1 MRGEKIV
8 TAARSVLVSLI
19 LIACIGAAS
28 FAEERQVRVAG
39 DPYPPWAEGEAVSKP
54 TGGIAV
60 EIVEE
65 LFRRMNFETRVLI
78 YPFKRGLERIKQGE
92 EDVILMVSRSKE
104 REEYMLFTAP
114 IRHVK
119 FVFYYSSDLENF
131 DWNAW
136 RDLQPY
142 NIGSVTGYNIGEDWK
157 NAITKYDLKVEEV
170 KTDVFN
176 IEKLLLGRL
185 DVIVTDHEVMQ
196 RIIEENPKYQGRVK
210 WHEKP
215 VFESVNNLGIS
226 RKSFLAPFLPKINTV
241 LQEMK
246 DDGTFDRIFCKYD
259 KVYKASCGS
268 N

>member
-1 MRGEKIV
+1 VKG
-8 TAARSVLVSLI
+8 AGAVLVSMI
-19 LIACIGAAS
+19 LIACVSLAS
-28 FAEERQVRVAG
+28 FAKERQVRIAG
-39 DPYPPWAEGEAVSKP
+39 DPYPPWTEGEVGAKP

-65 LFRRMNFETRVLI
+65 LFRRLNMEALVNI
-78 YPFKRGLERIKQGE
+78 YPFRRGLERIKHGE

-104 REEYMLFTAP
+104 REEYMLFSLP

-119 FVFYYSSDLENF
+119 FIFYYHSDLENF
-131 DWNAW
+131 QWGDWK
-136 RDLQPY
+136 DLQPY

-157 NAITKYDLKVEEV
+157 DAITRYNLRVEEV

-176 IEKLLLGRL
+176 IEKLLLGRIDIL
-185 DVIVTDHEVMQ
+185 VTDHEVMQ
-196 RIIEENPKYQGRVK
+196 SIIRQNPKYQGTLK

-215 VFESVNNLGIS
+215 VFESVNNLGVS
-226 RKSFLAPFLPKINTV
+226 KKSFLAPTLPKINEV

-246 DDGTFDRIFCKYD
+246 DDGTFDRIFCAHD
-259 KVYKASCGS
+259 KIYEASCED